1 MQENL
6 HIAMVMDGNRRWAV
20 ENGKNKLQGHK
31 YGAEKLK
38 EAIQWCS
45 DIKAR
50 ALTVYAF
57 STENFKRAEEE
68 VTSLYA
74 LMKKYF
80 KDLMESKEIA
90 DNEIQ
95 INFLGKLS
103 MFPQDLQDLMNEYH
117 EKTKNHSGFKLNFC
131 VAYGGHQELVDAVN
145 KAVEKGEKVTEES
158 FEELLYMQD
167 KPDLVI
173 RTGGAVRMSNF
184 LPWQTAYSE
193 LFFLETYWPALT
205 KEMFLDILEQFDV
218 RKRNF
223 GK

>member
-1 MQENL
+1 
-6 HIAMVMDGNRRWAV
+6 
-20 ENGKNKLQGHK
+20 
-31 YGAEKLK
+31 
-38 EAIQWCS
+38 
-45 DIKAR
+45 
-50 ALTVYAF
+50 
-57 STENFKRAEEE
+57 
-68 VTSLYA
+68 
-74 LMKKYF
+74 
-80 KDLMESKEIA
+80 
-90 DNEIQ
+90 
-95 INFLGKLS
+95 